1 MSVFIFIFILF
12 FLSLSL
18 SWTFFSL
25 VFWAV
30 FPLPFRTDAT
40 QLVALVVRIL
50 RVLVES
56 PPPAHTHTHVQQI
69 RQLSLN
75 GDAWKDFSL
84 WALNFF
90 SISLLFC
97 VHERLTVCIFDVCKR
112 TKCENA
118 RGDFLLPFSMLIFSR
133 TSHGNVSYN
142 THTNADVGRWV
153 WSVCCTVF
161 LVYFDLVFFLLFFV
175 G

>member
-30 FPLPFRTDAT
+30 FSLPFRTDAT

-56 PPPAHTHTHVQQI
+56 PPPAHTHTHTHVQQI

-118 RGDFLLPFSMLIFSR
+118 RAGIFFSLFPCWSFHERHMVMWA
-133 TSHGNVSYN
+133 T
-142 THTNADVGRWV
+142 THTQMLMLEDE
-153 WSVCCTVF
+153 SE
-161 LVYFDLVFFLLFFV
+161 VYAVLYF
-175 G
+175 